1 MAFVGREEIRAPL
14 KTHEGE
20 ASVAK
25 AAKIKM
31 KKYWL
36 EKINKITKKLS
47 QELCQT
53 NPGRGYCLLFC
64 PNLEKETSARR
75 IRFIIVVILRTDLW
89 SFIAVIS
96 PTLQKLQQNRPA
108 RVLTF
113 RSNYDYSTSELWP
126 KLIVHHRVVAVLISN
141 NDASHCK

>member
-36 EKINKITKKLS
+36 ENINKITKKLS

-53 NPGRGYCLLFC
+53 NPGRGYCLF
-64 PNLEKETSARR
+64 
-75 IRFIIVVILRTDLW
+75 
-89 SFIAVIS
+89 
-96 PTLQKLQQNRPA
+96 
-108 RVLTF
+108 VLTWK
-113 RSNYDYSTSELWP
+113 RRHLHAEYVSS
-126 KLIVHHRVVAVLISN
+126 
-141 NDASHCK
+141 